1 MAEGRKEQTNT
12 KKGNQNEIA
21 SADGSIKCICIPV
34 SEWAF
39 KAFLHFGCK
48 YDWFRT
54 IANKTKYTNGC
65 LCLEDLTL
73 ENVRIIEN
81 KVVNLLLC
89 VKMMSS
95 DNIEIPWDHFD
106 IDFKKKIKEIELQK
120 PNVCVIINYK
130 EIQIISENYM
140 DLLEAKY
147 LIQQIWSRR
156 VNRRAGRTFAKLEES
171 NDS

>member
-1 MAEGRKEQTNT
+1 MSQIPEGRKKNRQIQ

-21 SADGSIKCICIPV
+21 SADRSINCICIPD
-34 SEWAF
+34 SEWEF

-81 KVVNLLLC
+81 KVENLLIC
-89 VKMMSS
+89 VKMMCSVY
-95 DNIEIPWDHFD
+95 IEIPSVHFG

-120 PNVCVIINYK
+120 PNICVIINDK

-140 DLLEAKY
+140 DLLEAKD
-147 LIQQIWSRR
+147 LIQQIWPRR
-156 VNRRAGRTFAKLEES
+156 VNRRAGRTFAKLE
-171 NDS
+171 